1 MRIVF
6 FIDHLRP
13 DGTQRFLSQVTEGL
27 AARGHTIAIV
37 CLNDSWDA
45 QLVARL
51 RQVAEVRIIGR
62 RALLRGHGIA
72 TALVWLRGRRFDAA
86 VTLLYMSDIL
96 GRVLARAAGIRYLV
110 TSIRARNIHYTSW
123 QRRSLQL
130 TARLA
135 DRVVL
140 NSAAAREFAIQHEGV
155 DAKRIV
161 VIPNG
166 IDVSRYA
173 SPASREALGQELQI
187 PEGSHVIGSVGRLSH
202 QKGFDLLITALSSPA
217 HKATYLF
224 LCGQGEERRSLERQ
238 AAEHGIADR
247 VRFAGHRGDME
258 VIYGAL
264 DLYVHP
270 ARFEG
275 MPNAVLEA
283 MAAGCPIVATAIDGS
298 RELIEDGVHGWLV
311 PPEDPHSLACAIGAA
326 LADSDEAAR
335 RGAAA
340 RERAAR
346 EFSVDAMVAAWE
358 RVLAAPALGIAEK

>member
-1 MRIVF
+1 VRIVF

-27 AARGHTIAIV
+27 AGRGHAIAIV
-37 CLNDSWDA
+37 CLNDSWDT

-51 RQVAEVRIIGR
+51 RHVAEVRIIGQ

-96 GRVLARAAGIRYLV
+96 GRALARAAGIRYLV

-123 QRRSLQL
+123 QRRMLQL
-130 TARLA
+130 TAHLV

-140 NSAAAREFAIQHEGV
+140 NSAAAREFAVQHEGA
-155 DAKRIV
+155 DAERIV

-166 IDVSRYA
+166 VETSRYA
-173 SPASREALGQELQI
+173 RPALRGALGHELQI
-187 PEGSHVIGSVGRLSH
+187 PEGSYLIGSVGRLSH
-202 QKGFDLLITALSSPA
+202 QKGFDLLITALSSLPQTT
-217 HKATYLF
+217 TYLLLF
-224 LCGQGEERRSLERQ
+224 GKGEERQSLERQ
-238 AAEHGIADR
+238 AAACGIGDR
-247 VRFAGHRGDME
+247 VRFAGYRDDME
-258 VIYGAL
+258 AIYGAL

-298 RELIEDGVHGWLV
+298 QELIEDGVHGWLV
-311 PPEDPHSLACAIGAA
+311 PPEDPRALACAIGAA
-326 LADSDEAAR
+326 LADSDEARR

-340 RERAAR
+340 QARAAR
-346 EFSVDAMVAAWE
+346 EYSIDAMVDAWE
-358 RVLAAPALGIAEK
+358 RVLQQ